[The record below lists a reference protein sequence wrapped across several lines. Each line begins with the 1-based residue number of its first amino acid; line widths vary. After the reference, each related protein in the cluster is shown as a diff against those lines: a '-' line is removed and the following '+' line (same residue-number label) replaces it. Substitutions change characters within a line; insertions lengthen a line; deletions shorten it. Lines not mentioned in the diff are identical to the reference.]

1 MKPLADRIYE
11 EIEVV
16 LQQHRLSN
24 MQTED
29 GDAYPLTDAL
39 TSCGRSIQD
48 GYDEI
53 RLICDSIYNRV
64 LTPHFNNV
72 DHVSDDLIVDT
83 WASMP
88 NGYDGF
94 RKSWGFVQFARNL
107 LERVLPRQK
116 PMKPRAWLEVD
127 SRGKTLGVTDNR
139 AISDMWRSEGRKVIP
154 LFTEILESPAYPT
167 APTSISD

>member
-1 MKPLADRIYE
+1 MTPLANKIYE
-11 EIEVV
+11 EIEQV
-16 LQQHRLSN
+16 LLHHGLST

-29 GDAYPLTDAL
+29 GDAYPLTDVL
-39 TSCGRSIQD
+39 TPDGRSIQE

-53 RLICDSIYNRV
+53 RLICDSIYNQV
-64 LTPHFNNV
+64 LIPHFNNV

-83 WASMP
+83 WTSMP
-88 NGYDGF
+88 DGYEGF
-94 RKSWGFVQFARNL
+94 RKSWGFVQFSRKL

-127 SRGKTLGVTDNR
+127 ATGRTLGVTDNR